1 MKIESPIFSKI
12 VFFLLVVLCLSG
24 FVDPPIALLLGLV
37 FSQLV
42 QHPFL
47 SYNATVTKFLLQFS
61 VVGLGFGMNLFE
73 ASKAG
78 KEGFLFALI
87 SIISTLALGWL
98 IGKLLSVPLK
108 TRLLIS
114 SGTAICGGSAIAA
127 VAPVI
132 DAQEEEISVSLGTIF
147 ILNAVALFMFPGI
160 GHFLNLSQHQF
171 GIWAAIAIH
180 DTSSVVGASQKF
192 GEEALKIATVVKME
206 RALWIIPLTLLFSFV
221 FKKDK
226 SKVTIPYFIFFFVL
240 AMLINTYLPS
250 FHEVGT
256 YLVLLAKRG
265 LTLTLFMIGAGMT
278 RTTIQNVGYKPL
290 LLGVVIWLFIS
301 IFSLVIIL
309 QTVK

>member
-1 MKIESPIFSKI
+1 MKIEFPIFSKI

-47 SYNATVTKFLLQFS
+47 SYNAPVTKFLLQFS

-73 ASKAG
+73 AFKAG
-78 KEGFLFALI
+78 KQGFLFTLI

-132 DAQEEEISVSLGTIF
+132 DAQEGEISVSLGTIF
-147 ILNAVALFMFPGI
+147 ILNAVALFLFPGI

-240 AMLINTYLPS
+240 AMLMNTYLPS
-250 FHEVGT
+250 FHEVGA
-256 YLVLLAKRG
+256 YLALLAKRG
-265 LTLTLFMIGAGMT
+265 LILTLFLIGAGMT
-278 RTTIQNVGYKPL
+278 RTAIQNVGYKPL

-301 IFSLVIIL
+301 VFSLVVIL
-309 QTVK
+309 QTV

>member
-47 SYNATVTKFLLQFS
+47 SYNAPVTKFLLQFS

-78 KEGFLFALI
+78 KEGFLFTLI
-87 SIISTLALGWL
+87 SIISTLVLGWL
-98 IGKLLSVPLK
+98 IGKLLCVPLK

-147 ILNAVALFMFPGI
+147 ILNAVALFLFPGI

-180 DTSSVVGASQKF
+180 DTSSVVGASQKY

-206 RALWIIPLTLLFSFV
+206 RALWIVPLTLLFSFV
-221 FKKDK
+221 FKKDQR
-226 SKVTIPYFIFFFVL
+226 KVTIPYFIFFFVL

-250 FHEVGT
+250 FHVAGT
-256 YLVLLAKRG
+256 YLVLLAKKG
-265 LTLTLFMIGAGMT
+265 LTLTLFLIGAGMT
-278 RTTIQNVGYKPL
+278 RTAIQNVGYKPL

-301 IFSLVIIL
+301 VFSLIVIL
-309 QTVK
+309 QTV